1 MIVLVAGAM
10 ILALRFRVAADEH
23 THVALPKLYGAPA
36 YARPPVTPVQP
47 VDKPFDPDE
56 LPLEAVQTDEERELA
71 RHLASHPYER
81 AATAEPATGSREGRP
96 MLRGRPFRLRAI
108 TDRILGDG
116 NHHDG

>member
-1 MIVLVAGAM
+1 MRLVAGPM
-10 ILALRFRVAADEH
+10 TERVRFRVAADEH

-36 YARPPVTPVQP
+36 YARPPVTPVRP

-56 LPLEAVQTDEERELA
+56 LPLEAAQTDEERELA
-71 RHLASHPYER
+71 RILASRPYEGG
-81 AATAEPATGSREGRP
+81 ATTEPASDARDGRP
-96 MLRGRPFRLRAI
+96 LLRGRPFRLRAI